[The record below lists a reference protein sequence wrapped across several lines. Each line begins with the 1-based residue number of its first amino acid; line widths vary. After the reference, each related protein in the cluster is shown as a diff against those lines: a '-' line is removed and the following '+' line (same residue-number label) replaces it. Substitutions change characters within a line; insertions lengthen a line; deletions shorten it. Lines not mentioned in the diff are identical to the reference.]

1 VNAMSPHARRWL
13 AVARLEVL
21 HLLHD
26 RAALSLILAVP
37 AVQILLFGYAVR
49 WDPRHVPIAIA
60 REEAAPEGALRRA
73 LAETGYFDVS
83 GDGLPPGEAARAVAE
98 HRALIGIELPPPLAD
113 PVDAPEPAG
122 PYVLIDASDPAAVRP
137 AALALEA
144 AMWRHATTATHG
156 YRIPPV
162 RVEWL
167 YNPQGRSSWAVVPSL
182 AGVVV
187 MISTLLLGALTLVR
201 ERERGTWEGLVATPI
216 SGIDALVG
224 KLSPYVLIG
233 IAQAGVVLG
242 LAHLLFDLPFRGPLS
257 ALLFAAALLGVAHL
271 VTGFAISAL
280 ARTQVQAIQGAVFFY
295 LPSMLLSGF
304 IFPFS
309 GMPSWAQHVG
319 EALPL
324 THFVRA
330 ARAVT
335 LRADGWSFVTP
346 ELVPIGIYA
355 LLLGALAVLGYRR
368 WLE

>member
-1 VNAMSPHARRWL
+1 
-13 AVARLEVL
+13 
-21 HLLHD
+21 
-26 RAALSLILAVP
+26 
-37 AVQILLFGYAVR
+37 
-49 WDPRHVPIAIA
+49 
-60 REEAAPEGALRRA
+60 
-73 LAETGYFDVS
+73 
-83 GDGLPPGEAARAVAE
+83 
-98 HRALIGIELPPPLAD
+98 
-113 PVDAPEPAG
+113 
-122 PYVLIDASDPAAVRP
+122 
-137 AALALEA
+137 
-144 AMWRHATTATHG
+144 MWRHATTATHG

-346 ELVPIGIYA
+346 ELVPIGKRPYNERKTDHDD
-355 LLLGALAVLGYRR
+355 LAPSGIRTSAANADRVRCHTGQGVADRERQHYRCAQGIR
-368 WLE
+368 RRRLRPRRILHGSKTGPRK

>member
-1 VNAMSPHARRWL
+1 MSPRARRWF

-37 AVQILLFGYAVR
+37 AVQILLFGYAVS

-60 REEAAPEGALRRA
+60 REEAAPEGPLRRA
-73 LAETGYFDVS
+73 LAETGYFDIS
-83 GDGLPPGEAARAVAE
+83 GDGLPPGEAARRVAE
-98 HRALIGIELPPPLAD
+98 HRVLIGIELPPPPTNPDDTA
-113 PVDAPEPAG
+113 EPAWTRA
-122 PYVLIDASDPAAVRP
+122 LIDASDPAAVRP

-144 AMWRHATTATHG
+144 ALWHHATAAG
-156 YRIPPV
+156 RIPPV

-167 YNPQGRSSWAVVPSL
+167 YNPQGRSSWAVAPAL
-182 AGVVV
+182 AGVIV

-201 ERERGTWEGLVATPI
+201 ERERGTWEGLLATPV
-216 SGIDALVG
+216 SAIDALVG
-224 KLSPYVLIG
+224 KLSPYVLLG
-233 IAQAGVVLG
+233 VAQAGIVLG
-242 LAHLLFDLPFRGPLS
+242 LAHLLFDLPLRGPLS

-271 VTGFAISAL
+271 ITGFAISAL

-304 IFPFS
+304 IFPFT
-309 GMPSWAQHVG
+309 GMPAWAQQVG

-330 ARAVT
+330 ARGVT
-335 LRADGWSFVTP
+335 LRADGWSYVTP
-346 ELVPIGIYA
+346 ELVPIGIYS
-355 LLLGALAVLGYRR
+355 LLLGALAVLAYRR